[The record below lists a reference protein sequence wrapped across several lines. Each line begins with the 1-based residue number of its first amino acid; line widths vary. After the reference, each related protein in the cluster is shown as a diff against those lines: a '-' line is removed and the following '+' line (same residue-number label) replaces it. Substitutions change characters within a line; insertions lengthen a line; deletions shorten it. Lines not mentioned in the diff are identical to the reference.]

1 MTRQDPTGRLAA
13 AANAL
18 AQGRDHSRA
27 DIRRPPSC
35 CPPDPQEVVMS
46 CIRRITVMLA
56 GLAGAAL
63 AFSQAAPCAL
73 AVPPPPNLG
82 GTKGVPRQQSTPSSS
97 AVRPAGRS
105 P

>member
-1 MTRQDPTGRLAA
+1 
-13 AANAL
+13 
-18 AQGRDHSRA
+18 
-27 DIRRPPSC
+27 
-35 CPPDPQEVVMS
+35 MS
-46 CIRRITVMLA
+46 YIRRITVMLA

-82 GTKGVPRQQSTPSSS
+82 GTNVVPRQQSTPPSS
-97 AVRPAGRS
+97 AARPAGRS